1 MKLGI
6 LGAGFIAHVMA
17 DTVRRMQAAGHGE
30 VELYAVAAREED
42 RARDFARQYGMPC
55 AFGSYEAML
64 QDPAVDFVYI
74 ATPHSHHYR
83 HIKLCV
89 DHGKPVLCEKAF
101 TVNARQA
108 DDVLRRA
115 RARGVLVTEAI
126 WTRYQPMRRMLDEV
140 LQSGVIGRPQLLTA
154 NLGYAMTQN
163 RRIVDPAL
171 AGGAL
176 LDVGVYALN
185 FAEMVFGRADG
196 VQGLCTK
203 HETGVDL
210 TDSITLTWADG
221 RAAHLTAAANA
232 VTDRYGAVYGTNGYL
247 LVENINNPQKI
258 TVFDGHNR
266 PVRELPCPPQL
277 TGYEYELLETVRCL
291 EQGLVECPSMP
302 HAETVHMME
311 VMDHLRAQ
319 MGIVYPCEAVDA

>member
-83 HIKLCV
+83 HIRLCV

-203 HETGVDL
+203 HETGW
-210 TDSITLTWADG
+210 T
-221 RAAHLTAAANA
+221 
-232 VTDRYGAVYGTNGYL
+232 
-247 LVENINNPQKI
+247 
-258 TVFDGHNR
+258 
-266 PVRELPCPPQL
+266 
-277 TGYEYELLETVRCL
+277 
-291 EQGLVECPSMP
+291 
-302 HAETVHMME
+302 
-311 VMDHLRAQ
+311 
-319 MGIVYPCEAVDA
+319 

>member
-83 HIKLCV
+83 HIRLCV

-203 HETGVDL
+203 HETRVDL

-232 VTDRYGAVYGTNGYL
+232 VTDRYGAVYGTDGYL

-266 PVRELPCPPQL
+266 PVREIACPPQL